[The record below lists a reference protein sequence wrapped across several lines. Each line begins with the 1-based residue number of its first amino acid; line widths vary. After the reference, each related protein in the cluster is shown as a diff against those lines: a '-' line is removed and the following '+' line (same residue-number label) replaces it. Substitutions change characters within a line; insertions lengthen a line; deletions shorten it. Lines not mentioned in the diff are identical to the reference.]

1 MTKHERAVWALGG
14 VSTVTVIIIAVLVIF
29 AREQPKIA
37 VAPTVISAQLHTIE
51 AQDYRVQ
58 IQSFG
63 RVQPHVSSRLVA
75 QVSGQIVKISPSFRP
90 GGHFSAGEKL
100 LWIEDDDYRHSVTVA
115 RSQLVRARSELIL
128 ERAMHA
134 QAQRD
139 WQRLGGAQMASALTL
154 REPQIKRARAESAA
168 MEARLAIAELN
179 LKRTVISAPFSGRL
193 RVQMADVGQVV
204 APGTVLAE
212 IYDDDKLEVR
222 LPILF
227 RDMPFVPVAVDVA
240 QTTNAGAAPEQ
251 PEPSRVTLTPAGRPE
266 IKWSGRIVR
275 AEAGIEQSSYQ
286 QYLVARI
293 VPSDIL
299 GPPVVGQYV
308 DSIIDGTVVRGAVV
322 IPAGALYQDSYV
334 WLVSADNRLKKRLV
348 QVLWRNDSNVVVES
362 GLRAGETIALTRL
375 SHMLE
380 GTPVRDAN
388 SP

>member
-1 MTKHERAVWALGG
+1 MTKRERAIWALAG
-14 VSTVTVIIIAVLVIF
+14 VTATALFIIAVLFIF
-29 AREQPKIA
+29 ASEQPKIA
-37 VAPTVISAQLHTIE
+37 VEPTVISAQLHTIE

-63 RVQPHVSSRLVA
+63 RVQPHVNSRLVA
-75 QVSGQIVKISPSFRP
+75 QVSGRIVKISPNFRP
-90 GGHFSAGEKL
+90 GGHFHAGEKL

-115 RSQLVRARSELIL
+115 RSQLVRARSELIQ
-128 ERAMHA
+128 EQAMHA

-154 REPQIKRARAESAA
+154 REPQIERARSESTA
-168 MEARLAIAELN
+168 MEARLAMAELN

-227 RDMPFVPVAVDVA
+227 RDMPFVPVAADAA
-240 QTTNAGAAPEQ
+240 QPKGASEATEQ
-251 PEPSRVTLTPAGRPE
+251 TEPSRVSLSPAGRPD
-266 IKWSGRIVR
+266 IQWSGRIVR

-293 VPSDIL
+293 VPSDSL
-299 GPPVVGQYV
+299 DPPIVGQYV

-322 IPAGALYQDSYV
+322 IPAGALYKDSYV
-334 WLVSADNRLKKRLV
+334 WLVNTDDRLEKRSV
-348 QVLWRNDSNVVVES
+348 QVLWRNDSSVVVKS

-375 SHMLE
+375 SHLLE
-380 GTPVRDAN
+380 GTPVRDAD